1 MNSKSPDGCVLHAE
15 LNIGRVK
22 QFTFWRLLLLT
33 VPLNSPSLS
42 IKTSALKHTLVV
54 NIAGHT

>member
-15 LNIGRVK
+15 LNIGCVEP
-22 QFTFWRLLLLT
+22 FTFWRLLLLT
-33 VPLNSPSLS
+33 VPLNLSLS